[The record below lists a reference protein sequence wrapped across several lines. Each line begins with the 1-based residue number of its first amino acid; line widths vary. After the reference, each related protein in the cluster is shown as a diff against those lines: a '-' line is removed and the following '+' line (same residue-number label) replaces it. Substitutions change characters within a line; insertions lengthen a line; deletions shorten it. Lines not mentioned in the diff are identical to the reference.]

1 MTTLSR
7 RMLLGALGAGVASS
21 LLPRFAYAANPSPKR
36 LIVFFSPN
44 GTIYDQWKATQTGST
59 LTFNPMLSALTP
71 YQDRITM
78 VDNIVAKSA
87 SNGPGDDHMKGMG
100 HMLTGIELLAGT
112 TQGGAGTPAG
122 LAGGISIDQL
132 VAKELGKGTRINSLE
147 LGAYVG
153 SADVWSRMI
162 YSGANQPL
170 PPIEDP
176 LKAFQTLF
184 SGTNL
189 SPDALARLI
198 KKRQS
203 VLDGAASS
211 LDAMGKSLG
220 GDDKVRLDQ
229 HAASV
234 REIEKQLLT
243 QSQACVPPTVTAID
257 KSKPDNYKPTI
268 RIMIDMMVAALACD
282 QTRVASIQCSRS
294 VSNVSYPALGI
305 TEGHHDLSHFDDTDL
320 TARDKLIKINT
331 FYAEQFAYLL
341 QKLDA
346 VKEPDGSL
354 LDNSLVLWMNELS
367 KGNAH
372 SHSPMPV
379 ILAGKAQGKLK
390 GGRIISLAAPT
401 NHNRL
406 LVSVANLMDQPITT
420 FGNPAYCAGGAITE
434 I

>member
-1 MTTLSR
+1 MNLSR
-7 RMLLGALGAGVASS
+7 RMFLGALGAGVASS
-21 LLPRFAYAANPSPKR
+21 LIPKLAWAAGPSPKR
-36 LIVFFSPN
+36 LILFFSPN
-44 GTIYDQWKATQTGST
+44 GTVYDQWQPTVNGN
-59 LTFNPMLSALTP
+59 TFTFKPMMSALTP
-71 YQDRITM
+71 FQSKITM
-78 VDNIVAKSA
+78 VHNVVAKSC

-100 HMLTGIELLAGT
+100 HMLTGIELLPGT
-112 TQGGAGTPAG
+112 IQGGGGTPSG

-132 VAKELGKGTRINSLE
+132 VANAIGKDTRLKSLE

-153 SADVWSRMI
+153 SADIWSRMI

-176 LKAFQTLF
+176 TKAFNTLF
-184 SGTNL
+184 AGTNL

-198 KKRQS
+198 KRRQS
-203 VLDGAASS
+203 VLDGAAGS
-211 LDAMGKSLG
+211 LDAMGKTLG
-220 GDDKVRLDQ
+220 GDDKARLDQ

-234 REIEKQLLT
+234 RDIEKQLLT
-243 QSQACVPPTVTAID
+243 QSQACVPPTVGAID
-257 KSKPDNYKPTI
+257 RSKPDNYKPTL

-282 QTRVASIQCSRS
+282 QTRVASLQCSRS
-294 VSNVSYPALGI
+294 VSNVSYPSLGI
-305 TEGHHDLSHFDDTDL
+305 TEGHHDLSHFTDTDT

-354 LDNSLVLWMNELS
+354 LDNSLVVWVNELS

-372 SHSPMPV
+372 SHSPQPY
-379 ILAGKAQGKLK
+379 ILAGGAQGKLK
-390 GGRIISLAAPT
+390 GGRYIALPTPT
-401 NHNRL
+401 NHNNL
-406 LVSVANLMDQPITT
+406 LVSIANLMDQPITT
-420 FGNPAYCAGGAITE
+420 FGNPAYCTGPISQ